1 MNKNQLVGLL
11 ILIFVLG
18 GIMLAVNIFAPR
30 NTLHPTPLHPY
41 SSTLNWDSI
50 RAARH
55 DSAKAY
61 WDSVR
66 VARRDSAKAYW
77 DSVRVA
83 HRDSAKAYWDSVRVA
98 RRDSAKQ
105 AMDCDTAYRKRAIKK
120 DTILNLNTADT
131 TTLQYI
137 RGIGPYIAKQIIWY
151 RRDLGGFVSTEQ
163 LREIEVLCRY
173 DRDTAHRFKFDTV
186 LPHLMVD
193 SVPPKRIMVNS
204 ASIGTLAKHPYI
216 NYEQAKALYE
226 LRRRKYQLQPKDLTQ
241 VFNEEQAQRL
251 MPYLDWTQKKKR

>member
-50 RAARH
+50 RTARR

-61 WDSVR
+61 WDSVK

-77 DSVRVA
+77 DSVKVA
-83 HRDSAKAYWDSVRVA
+83 RRDSAKAYWDSVKATHDSVRIA
-98 RRDSAKQ
+98 KRDSFRQ
-105 AMDCDTAYRKRAIKK
+105 ERTRKR

-163 LREIEVLCRY
+163 LRDIEVLCRY

-226 LRRRKYQLQPKDLTQ
+226 LRRRKYQLQPKDLIQ